1 MAYRDF
7 KHLSRKTASDKAF
20 SGKAYSIA
28 KNPKYNGY
36 LRVLAWM
43 IYKFCD
49 KTLLSSGI
57 KNENMSNQE
66 LAEELHKL
74 IIRKF
79 E

>member
-43 IYKFCD
+43 IYKLCD

-66 LAEELHKL
+66 LAEELHKP

>member
-28 KNPKYNGY
+28 KKPKYDWCQKS
-36 LRVLAWM
+36 LAPM
-43 IYKFCD
+43 VYKFID
-49 KTLLSSGI
+49 KKISGGAA

-66 LAEELHKL
+66 LAEELHKP